1 MIGSVVYLHY
11 FIETC
16 MWGYIFTSVIICFMV
31 LWEEK
36 KSMPRIIQINIKAL
50 TQLVLQWC
58 GFSKSKKLPQLFGM
72 SRRNNECK
80 CCWWWQSLKFCKW
93 KMTHPFVNSSPL
105 QKEPVNAF
113 VKWHWWLWKSEKKV
127 PEQLLCSWQTL
138 SLYGSTLSGCQDDGD
153 DNKNHLTTFDVWSV
167 SKNKVSVWQR
177 DGDVEWTGQ
186 WRADHGD

>member
-1 MIGSVVYLHY
+1 MILKWKKNIYVIEMIGSVVYLHY
-11 FIETC
+11 FMETC

-31 LWEEK
+31 LWGEK

-50 TQLVLQWC
+50 TPLVLQWC

-105 QKEPVNAF
+105 QREPVNAF
-113 VKWHWWLWKSEKKV
+113 VSDTGSFGKV
-127 PEQLLCSWQTL
+127 RRRLLS
-138 SLYGSTLSGCQDDGD
+138 S
-153 DNKNHLTTFDVWSV
+153 FSV
-167 SKNKVSVWQR
+167 PGKLCPCMVACFLAARMMMMMMIK
-177 DGDVEWTGQ
+177 
-186 WRADHGD
+186 AI